1 MAENSKDWSPKDW
14 WNSIGGDDWFCAE
27 GYGSVVA
34 HYGQDV
40 PVALATAVKE
50 INWQGD
56 GVKVVTWQAGTIKA
70 KAAILTVSVGVL
82 AANHIK
88 FTPELPVEKQEA
100 IDGIDMAVMNY
111 IGLHFTD
118 DVFNF
123 GADTYVYKQQHDE
136 DGVGY
141 LANLN
146 NTNLVYGYVG
156 GDQAKALEKETIDTA
171 IAYGLDGMKSMLGN
185 DIEKK
190 FIKGYATACGQIPF
204 YEGAYSA
211 AKPGKQPMR
220 AVLRETLADK
230 LFFSGEATHRVQWG
244 SVNGGLYSG
253 RESANQAARYIKR
266 KWGGLWRDRPGL
278 WSDA

>member
-1 MAENSKDWSPKDW
+1 
-14 WNSIGGDDWFCAE
+14 
-27 GYGSVVA
+27 
-34 HYGQDV
+34 
-40 PVALATAVKE
+40 VALATAVKE

-100 IDGIDMAVMNY
+100 IYGIDMAVMNY

-156 GDQAKALEKETIDTA
+156 GDQAKALEKETTDTA